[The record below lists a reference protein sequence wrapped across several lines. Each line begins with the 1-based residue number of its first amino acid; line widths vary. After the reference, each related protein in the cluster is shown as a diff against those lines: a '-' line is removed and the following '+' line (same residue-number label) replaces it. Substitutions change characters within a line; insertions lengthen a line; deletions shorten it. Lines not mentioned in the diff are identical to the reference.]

1 MMLNLYVQQH
11 QWIVITLLAG
21 VALMLVFCLTYSAM
35 WRPREEEEKS
45 ETIKVKGVGSFLK
58 TFLSVVPW
66 VLILLALAS
75 VSFTVVTL
83 LEKSCIPPNW

>member
-21 VALMLVFCLTYSAM
+21 VALTLVFCLTYSAM
-35 WRPREEEEKS
+35 WRPRGGEDRGEGVK
-45 ETIKVKGVGSFLK
+45 TKGVAARLRSLV
-58 TFLSVVPW
+58 SVVPW

-75 VSFTVVTL
+75 ASFTVATL
-83 LEKSCIPPNW
+83 LSKSCKPPNW

>member
-21 VALMLVFCLTYSAM
+21 GALMLVFCLTYSAM
-35 WRPREEEEKS
+35 WRPRAEEEKS

-58 TFLSVVPW
+58 AFLSVVPW

-75 VSFTVVTL
+75 LSFTVVTL
-83 LEKSCIPPNW
+83 LEKNCMPPNW